1 MQAPRIREGGI
12 PAADGD
18 VTRYVSAEVQGKG
31 WFNANRRIIFVNGM
45 DNTGADHAKS
55 CTELSLMMGAGVVGV
70 YNKTNGKWADLGQCI
85 KDKITLSSVQSQ
97 SMMSFE
103 GWAAVV
109 DAGYRAA
116 KLANPTLDKT
126 DFVGGLIAG
135 NKAAHALYALLVGQG
150 GTGSRVEIYCH
161 SQGNLITS
169 NALTAVALAKGTG
182 AIAGMQVNSFG
193 SPCRYWPPG
202 ISRVNNA
209 FTFDGV
215 SFLDLRMDMTSS
227 KVGFKVAH
235 GFLEYAK
242 HDGEFVVN
250 RFRFGG
256 WGMTMNMDEK
266 GLAKF
271 CVEQGDNVR
280 RLRSIFDRLE
290 KAHQSDSDDV
300 AQHYVEMLSDAR
312 IARLKALDGVFID
325 QLIRLMR
332 DGIATRG
339 ERSQIAR
346 LRAA

>member
-1 MQAPRIREGGI
+1 MQAPTIRVGGE
-12 PAADGD
+12 PAGDGD
-18 VTRYVSAEVQGKG
+18 VTRYVSPEVRDKG

-45 DNTGADHAKS
+45 DNTPKNHATS
-55 CTELSLMMGAGVVGV
+55 CYELSLMMGASVLGV

-85 KDKITLSSVQSQ
+85 KDKVTLSAVQSQ
-97 SMMSFE
+97 AMMSFE
-103 GWAAVV
+103 GWFAVV
-109 DAGYRAA
+109 DTAYRAA
-116 KLANPTLDKT
+116 KAANPALNKT
-126 DFVGGLIAG
+126 DFVGSLIAG

-150 GTGSRVEIYCH
+150 GTGTAVEIYCH

-169 NALTAVALAKGTG
+169 NALTAVALAKGLP

-215 SFLDLRMDMTSS
+215 SFLDLRMDLTSS

-250 RFRFGG
+250 RFRWGG
-256 WGMTMNMDEK
+256 WGMTFSLNEK
-266 GLAKF
+266 ALAQF

-280 RLRSIFDRLE
+280 RLRAIFDRLE
-290 KAHQSDSDDV
+290 SAHPTDSDDV
-300 AQHYVEMLSDAR
+300 AVAYVNLLSDVR
-312 IARLKALDGVFID
+312 IARLKTLSPELIA
-325 QLIRLMR
+325 QLERLLKSGMAFG
-332 DGIATRG
+332 D
-339 ERSQIAR
+339 ERAAVER

>member
-1 MQAPRIREGGI
+1 MQAPRIREGGL

-18 VTRYVSAEVQGKG
+18 VTRYVSAEVRGKG

-45 DNTGADHAKS
+45 DNSPADHAKS
-55 CTELSLMMGAGVVGV
+55 STELSLMMGASVVGV
-70 YNKTNGKWADLGQCI
+70 YNKTDGKWADLGQCI
-85 KDKITLSSVQSQ
+85 KDKLTLSSVQSQ
-97 SMMSFE
+97 SMMSFDS
-103 GWAAVV
+103 WAAAI
-109 DAGYRAA
+109 DAGWRNARA
-116 KLANPTLDKT
+116 KNPTLDKV
-126 DFVGGLIAG
+126 DYVGSLIAG
-135 NKAAHALYALLVGQG
+135 NKAAYALYALLVGQG
-150 GTGSRVEIYCH
+150 GTGTRVEIYSH
-161 SQGNLITS
+161 SQGNLIAS

-215 SFLDLRMDMTSS
+215 SFLDLRMDMSSS

-250 RFRFGG
+250 RFRWGG
-256 WGMTMNMDEK
+256 WGMTANMDEK

-290 KAHQSDSDDV
+290 DAHGSDVDDV
-300 AQHYVEMLSDAR
+300 AQIYVGMLSDAR
-312 IARLKALDGVFID
+312 IARLKALDGVFIN
-325 QLIRLMR
+325 QLIRVM
-332 DGIATRG
+332 DEGITTPG
-339 ERSQIAR
+339 EVSQIAR